1 MTAPV
6 TGITPIYGLEYPIE
20 GEPIR
25 YTRQKLERTMLA
37 IEEALSLGGVA
48 APGASDLLAVSGRVS
63 TLEAAAASRPIAVLT
78 GTGTLS
84 LATNTWT
91 ALPLTGSEVYDPL
104 GGHSTTVNTSRFTVP
119 VGWGGWWQ
127 AIASTRIDSSTGRR
141 GCEIRVNG
149 ADFGRSQNIFYGTGG
164 AYVFGSLPCVVQLA
178 AGDYVE
184 AGALQDTGGAL
195 NCNLGFSSLTLVRL
209 FPT

>member
-63 TLEAAAASRPIAVLT
+63 TLEAAAAARPIAVLQ

-91 ALPLTGSEVYDPL
+91 ALPLTGTEVFDPL

-119 VGWGGWWQ
+119 VGWDGWWQ

-184 AGALQDTGGAL
+184 AGALQDTGDAL

>member
-63 TLEAAAASRPIAVLT
+63 TLEAAAAARPLAVLT

-84 LATNTWT
+84 LTDNTWT
-91 ALPLTGSEVYDPL
+91 ALPLTGTEVYDPL

-119 VGWGGWWQ
+119 VGQGGWWQ
-127 AIASTRIDSSTGRR
+127 CTATTRIDSSTGRR

-149 ADFGRSQNIFYGTGG
+149 ADVGRSQQIFYATSG
-164 AYVFGSLPCVVQLA
+164 AFIFGSVPTIVQLA

-184 AGALQDTGGAL
+184 AGAMQNTGGAL
-195 NCNLGFSSLTLVRL
+195 NCNLSFSSLTLLRL
-209 FPT
+209 FPS